1 MAFTPS
7 QSRKL
12 SKKKSQDLNLVPI
25 MNLFLVVIPMLLMMM
40 VSVNLAM
47 IAIDY
52 SASSQGA
59 DSKEA
64 GKDKKDK
71 DLPQIITLKILMKSI
86 ELDIGAKKVKKID
99 IPALN
104 EEYPAKYDFFALD
117 QKLSE
122 LKKDEKFQDEKAIIV
137 LAEPDVIYD
146 ALIKT
151 IDICKQ
157 DGFTNVKFVTAKK
170 VLLRK
175 K

>member
-1 MAFTPS
+1 MAFAPS

-12 SKKKSQDLNLVPI
+12 SKKKSQELNLIPI

-40 VSVNLAM
+40 VTVNLAM
-47 IAIDY
+47 ISIDY
-52 SASSQGA
+52 SASSQA
-59 DSKEA
+59 TDSKGA
-64 GKDKKDK
+64 GKDKKNK
-71 DLPQIITLKILMKSI
+71 DLPKVITLKILMKSI
-86 ELDIGAKKVKKID
+86 ELDIGVKKAKKID
-99 IPALN
+99 IPAIDGN
-104 EEYPAKYDFFALD
+104 YPAKYDFLALD

-122 LKKDEKFQDEKAIIV
+122 LKKDEKFQDEKTIIV

-151 IDICKQ
+151 IDLCKQ

>member
-7 QSRKL
+7 QSRRL

-40 VSVNLAM
+40 VTVNLAM

-52 SASSQGA
+52 SASAQKA
-59 DSKEA
+59 DAKGA

-71 DLPQIITLKILMKSI
+71 DLPQVITLKILMKSI
-86 ELDIGAKKVKKID
+86 ELDFGVKKIKNII
-99 IPALN
+99 IPALDEN
-104 EEYPAKYDFFALD
+104 YPAKYDFLALD
-117 QKLSE
+117 QKLVE
-122 LKKDEKFQDEKAIIV
+122 LKKDEKFQEENTIIV
-137 LAEPDVIYD
+137 LTEPDVIYD

-170 VLLRK
+170 VFLRK